1 MLPRLGSE
9 DGLVHAS
16 AFIVGSG
23 DEAVS
28 GLEALA
34 RTLGFAPVSR
44 YSDMAAAR
52 VQVDRTPLIFFL
64 CAPVADVSAL
74 KPIVS
79 AVRFSDDARLRFCPL
94 IYFTPE
100 PSVARIRAC
109 INMGFDDVIAT
120 PYAGGDLAERIG
132 RQVGH
137 TQIYYETA
145 TYFGPDRR
153 NRIGAPRSSD
163 SDHGGGQF
171 RRIEIVRT
179 DAGVDVLRDDFQV
192 IL

>member
-1 MLPRLGSE
+1 MRRPESGGKAVR
-9 DGLVHAS
+9 AS

-23 DEAVS
+23 EEPVTA
-28 GLEALA
+28 LEALA
-34 RTLGFAPVSR
+34 RSLGFAPIIR
-44 YSDMAAAR
+44 YTNMSAAR
-52 VQVDRTPLIFFL
+52 RQVDETPLVFFL
-64 CAPVADVSAL
+64 CAPVKDVSEL
-74 KPIVS
+74 KPLTN
-79 AVRFSDDARLRFCPL
+79 AVRFSDDMRLRFSPL

-100 PSVARIRAC
+100 PSVERIRAC

-132 RQVGH
+132 RQVGQTH
-137 TQIYYETA
+137 IYYETA

-153 NRIGAPRSSD
+153 NRVGPPRSSD

-192 IL
+192 MI

>member
-1 MLPRLGSE
+1 VR
-9 DGLVHAS
+9 AS

-23 DEAVS
+23 DEAVR

-34 RTLGFAPVSR
+34 KSLGFAPVAR
-44 YSDMAAAR
+44 HTTMDAAR
-52 VQVDRTPLIFFL
+52 RQVDETPLIFFL
-64 CAPVADVSAL
+64 CAPVKDVSAL
-74 KPIVS
+74 KPLANAI
-79 AVRFSDDARLRFCPL
+79 RFSDDMRLRFSPL

-120 PYAGGDLAERIG
+120 PYAGGDLADRIG
-132 RQVGH
+132 RQVG
-137 TQIYYETA
+137 QPQVYYETA

-153 NRIGAPRSSD
+153 NRVGAPRSSE
-163 SDHGGGQF
+163 SDHGGGHF

-192 IL
+192 VI

>member
-1 MLPRLGSE
+1 VR
-9 DGLVHAS
+9 AS

-23 DEAVS
+23 DEPLSA
-28 GLEALA
+28 LEALA
-34 RTLGFAPVSR
+34 AGLGFSPVARYVDMKAPR
-44 YSDMAAAR
+44 R
-52 VQVDRTPLIFFL
+52 QVDDTPLVFFL
-64 CAPVADVSAL
+64 CAPVDDVSQL
-74 KPIVS
+74 KPLAS
-79 AVRFSDDARLRFCPL
+79 AVRFSDDVRLRFSPL

-132 RQVGH
+132 RQVGR

-153 NRIGAPRSSD
+153 NRVGESRSSD

-192 IL
+192 VI

>member
-1 MLPRLGSE
+1 VR
-9 DGLVHAS
+9 AS

-23 DEAVS
+23 DEAVRA
-28 GLEALA
+28 LEALA
-34 RTLGFAPVSR
+34 GSLGFSPVARYADMNAPR
-44 YSDMAAAR
+44 R
-52 VQVDRTPLIFFL
+52 QVDKTPLVFFL
-64 CAPVADVSAL
+64 CAPVDEVSEL
-74 KPIVS
+74 KPLAN
-79 AVRFSDDARLRFCPL
+79 AVRFSDDMRLRFSPL

-120 PYAGGDLAERIG
+120 PYAGGDLAERVG
-132 RQVGH
+132 RQVGR

-153 NRIGAPRSSD
+153 NRVGEARSTD
-163 SDHGGGQF
+163 SDHGGGKF

-192 IL
+192 EI

>member
-1 MLPRLGSE
+1 MR
-9 DGLVHAS
+9 AS

-23 DEAVS
+23 EEAVS
-28 GLEALA
+28 ALEALA
-34 RTLGFAPVSR
+34 AGLGFAPVTR
-44 YSDMAAAR
+44 YTGMNAAR
-52 VQVDRTPLIFFL
+52 VQVDETPLVFFL
-64 CAPVADVSAL
+64 CAPVKEVEEL
-74 KPIVS
+74 KPLAN
-79 AVRFSDDARLRFCPL
+79 AVRFSDDVRLRFSPL
-94 IYFTPE
+94 VYFTPE

-132 RQVGH
+132 RQVGRPQ
-137 TQIYYETA
+137 TYYETA

-153 NRIGAPRSSD
+153 NRVGAPRSTE

-192 IL
+192 VL